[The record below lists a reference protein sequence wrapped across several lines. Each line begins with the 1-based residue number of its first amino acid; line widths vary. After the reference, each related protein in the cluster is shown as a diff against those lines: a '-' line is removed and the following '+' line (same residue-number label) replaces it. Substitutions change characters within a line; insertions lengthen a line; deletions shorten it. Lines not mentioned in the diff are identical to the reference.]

1 MTQGLLNPVYL
12 ASANTF
18 TLSEARRISDCCDAR
33 MCSHFRR
40 NHLPRIALQP
50 AGRLGP
56 RFAPRRRVSA
66 TAYATPRPPRTPL
79 STTQVASHF
88 STRMAHFPAS
98 IDIEPSHA
106 IEEETVR
113 GYKAE
118 HYYPVE
124 IGHVFNDRYRVVG
137 KLGYGSASTVWLCHD
152 SRGEKHYVALK
163 VYINCSRMHRELPV
177 YAHINNIHSQHGGRM
192 NLRRLL
198 DSFEVNGPNGKHHC
212 LVHEA
217 LGMNLEELRDLV
229 PGREF
234 TSDLVRES
242 LRDVLRALH
251 FLREDAHVIHTGLPH
266 YPPSNDAF

>member
-1 MTQGLLNPVYL
+1 MTQGFLSLLSQRQYL
-12 ASANTF
+12 YLESK
-18 TLSEARRISDCCDAR
+18 ARRTPDCCDAR

-40 NHLPRIALQP
+40 YHLPRIALQS

-56 RFAPRRRVSA
+56 RFAPRPQVSA
-66 TAYATPRPPRTPL
+66 TAYAILSPPRAPL
-79 STTQVASHF
+79 SMTQIAS
-88 STRMAHFPAS
+88 SLSIRMAHSSAF
-98 IDIEPSHA
+98 IDLEPSFA
-106 IEEETVR
+106 VEEETVR

-118 HYYPVE
+118 HYYPVQ

-152 SRGEKHYVALK
+152 LRDEKQYVALK
-163 VYINCSRMHRELPV
+163 VYINCSRVHRELPI
-177 YAHINNIHSQHGGRM
+177 YTHINNIHSQLSGRM

-198 DSFEVNGPNGKHHC
+198 DSFEIDGPNGKHHC

-242 LRDVLRALH
+242 LRDILRALH
-251 FLREDAHVIHTGLPH
+251 FLREEAHVIHTGLPQ
-266 YPPSNDAF
+266 YPPSDNAF

>member
-1 MTQGLLNPVYL
+1 MQGLLNPVYL
-12 ASANTF
+12 TSANTF

-33 MCSHFRR
+33 MCSNFRR
-40 NHLPRIALQP
+40 NYLPRIALQP
-50 AGRLGP
+50 AGRLGSQ
-56 RFAPRRRVSA
+56 FAPRRRVSA
-66 TAYATPRPPRTPL
+66 TVYATPRPPRTPL
-79 STTQVASHF
+79 STVASHF
-88 STRMAHFPAS
+88 STRMEHCSAS
-98 IDIEPSHA
+98 IDIEPSLA

-118 HYYPVE
+118 HYYPVQ
-124 IGHVFNDRYRVVG
+124 IGLVFNDRYRVVG

-152 SRGEKHYVALK
+152 LRDEKQYVALK
-163 VYINCSRMHRELPV
+163 VYINCSRMHRELPI
-177 YAHINNIHSQHGGRM
+177 YTYIDNIHSQHGGQM

-198 DSFEVNGPNGKHHC
+198 DSFEIDGPNGKHHC

-242 LRDVLRALH
+242 LRDILRALH
-251 FLREDAHVIHTGLPH
+251 FLREEAHVIHTGLPQYH
-266 YPPSNDAF
+266 PSTNGF